1 MRPSRVS
8 AALGAAAASLLLAVT
23 GVAQATQSAPPAKP
37 YGTVTASPG
46 VNARQYLSTDSSVRA
61 VLKHHQKV
69 GLDCKVRAQSV
80 EGNTVWYKL
89 RVSERWVPA
98 RYVANTGNVPL
109 CKDKHPAKL
118 SQKEKKQS
126 GQAKG

>member
-8 AALGAAAASLLLAVT
+8 AALGAGAASLLLAVT

-37 YGTVTASPG
+37 YGTVMESPG

-61 VLKHHQKV
+61 VLEHRQQV

-89 RVSERWVPA
+89 RGGQRWVPA
-98 RYVANTGNVPL
+98 RYVANTGEVPL
-109 CKDKHPAKL
+109 CKAKHPAKL
-118 SQKEKKQS
+118 TQKERKLS
-126 GQAKG
+126 RLAKG